1 MMAKISYIKK
11 LPDGKFRVYS
21 EKGRNMGTY
30 NSRSAAKERLKTIEY
45 FKHQDDVRDG
55 DVNHYYDRGGL
66 GDVPEM
72 WRANFDYDGERQ
84 RFLDHKLREKV
95 LNKKMAKLVE
105 SLVKLGFQRDSD
117 ILKDLL
123 AVI

>member
-1 MMAKISYIKK
+1 MITKAAYIKK
-11 LPDGKFRVYS
+11 IDDNEFRVYS

-30 NSRSAAKERLKTIEY
+30 KTRAAAQKRIADIEY

-72 WRANFDYDGERQ
+72 WRKNLDYDGERQ
-84 RFLDHKLREKV
+84 RFIDHKFREKV
-95 LNKKMAKLVE
+95 LKKKLAKLVE

-123 AVI
+123 TVV

>member
-1 MMAKISYIKK
+1 MITKVSYIKK
-11 LPDGKFRVYS
+11 LPDGQYRVYS

-30 NSRSAAKERLKTIEY
+30 GSRAAAQKRIKDIEY

-55 DVNHYYDRGGL
+55 DANHYYDRGGL
-66 GDVPEM
+66 GEVPEF
-72 WRANFDYDGERQ
+72 WRKNFDYDGERQ
-84 RFLDHKLREKV
+84 RALDIKSREKV
-95 LNKKMAKLVE
+95 LNKKLAKLVD
-105 SLVKLGFQRDSD
+105 SLEKLGFNRDSD

>member
-1 MMAKISYIKK
+1 MITKVSYIKK
-11 LPDGKFRVYS
+11 LPDGKYRVYS

-30 NSRSAAKERLKTIEY
+30 GSRAAAQKRIKDIEY
-45 FKHQDDVRDG
+45 FKHKDDVRDG

-66 GDVPEM
+66 GEVPEF
-72 WRANFDYDGERQ
+72 WRKNFDYDGERQ
-84 RFLDHKLREKV
+84 RVLDIKSREKV
-95 LNKKMAKLVE
+95 LNKKLAKLVD
-105 SLVKLGFQRDSD
+105 SLEKLGFDRDSQ